1 MCTTFVKCKIVRIV
15 MLTVKSG
22 IEPHMISWDTGLY
35 GNGLDWNGLVRSI
48 IVRLCDTMIKFGLVG
63 HSETLWCD

>member
-1 MCTTFVKCKIVRIV
+1 